1 MPPVAVG
8 ASETVLRPPGQV
20 TAAAGGLGRQPV
32 LSQEEDVGWE
42 SSPEVHK
49 PPAVSWSCSLWP
61 ARPTPAPWG
70 HPAPRPGAWRLSLPS
85 CYPGLP
91 SPGPAPR
98 PPGGPTWPSSC
109 SPQLC
114 PAPSCLLRS
123 THRATKQQAGE
134 GGKGPN
140 RPAANQHSESGK
152 SIHTCKGRTSYSVD
166 QGQSALGIS

>member
-1 MPPVAVG
+1 M
-8 ASETVLRPPGQV
+8 LRPPGQV

-49 PPAVSWSCSLWP
+49 PPSCKLVLQPLAGPPHPSSL
-61 ARPTPAPWG
+61 G

-109 SPQLC
+109 SPQPCPVSTKGLGSRRWWGARQPRRMEPSQRTRTSHAGSLRPSVLPWCLQRALC
-114 PAPSCLLRS
+114 PSPWWLRP
-123 THRATKQQAGE
+123 H
-134 GGKGPN
+134 P
-140 RPAANQHSESGK
+140 
-152 SIHTCKGRTSYSVD
+152 
-166 QGQSALGIS
+166 